1 MRLDIRS
8 AVAVVAFVGLIAVQ
22 PALGQQPQVAD
33 PQDAVTV
40 ALDAE
45 LPVDPAVRT
54 GTFANGLTY
63 YVRANRR
70 PENRAEL
77 RLVVN
82 AGSVL
87 EDDDQRGMAHLLEHM
102 AFNGTE
108 NFEKHELIE
117 FMESIGMRL
126 GPDVNAYTS
135 FDETVYM
142 LQVPTDNAEYM
153 STAFQIME
161 DWSKALTLDGE
172 EIDAERGVVVEEWRR
187 GQGAGARMNDK
198 QFPIIFKGSQ
208 YAERLPIGSQ
218 ESIEGSSHE
227 AIRRFY
233 EDWYRPD
240 LMAVI
245 AIGDF
250 DPDTVEDMMR
260 QHFEGLEPAAD
271 PRPRTMFEVPD
282 QPGTDFAIATD
293 PEAPNTSVAVF
304 YKMETDP
311 QVNVGDY
318 RQSQLVER
326 LYNSMLNARF
336 QEIVQK
342 PDSPIMFG
350 ASAKGGMVRTKGMYQ
365 LFAGVAPGGVERG
378 LETLLVEAARV
389 AQFGFTE
396 TELERTKANM
406 LRGIERTYDDRAN
419 RRSSSFV
426 SEYTRAYLQDEPIP
440 GLE

>member
-1 MRLDIRS
+1 MRLDIRI
-8 AVAVVAFVGLIAVQ
+8 AFAVVAFVGLIAAQ

-87 EDDDQRGMAHLLEHM
+87 EDDDQLGMAHLLEHM

-142 LQVPTDNAEYM
+142 LQVPTDNPEYI

-161 DWSKALTLDGE
+161 DWSRALTLDGE
-172 EIDAERGVVVEEWRR
+172 DIDHERVAVAEEWRL
-187 GQGAGARMNDK
+187 GQGAFNRVNDK
-198 QFPIIFKGSQ
+198 QFPIIFKGSK
-208 YAERLPIGSQ
+208 YAERLPIGTK
-218 ESIEGSSHE
+218 ESIETASHD
-227 AIRRFY
+227 AVRRFY

-240 LMAVI
+240 LMSVI
-245 AIGDF
+245 AVGDF
-250 DPDTVEDMMR
+250 DPGVIEDLVR
-260 QHFEGLEPAAD
+260 QHFAGLEPAAD
-271 PRPRTMFEVPD
+271 PRPRTMF
-282 QPGTDFAIATD
+282 
-293 PEAPNTSVAVF
+293 
-304 YKMETDP
+304 
-311 QVNVGDY
+311 
-318 RQSQLVER
+318 
-326 LYNSMLNARF
+326 
-336 QEIVQK
+336 
-342 PDSPIMFG
+342 
-350 ASAKGGMVRTKGMYQ
+350 
-365 LFAGVAPGGVERG
+365 
-378 LETLLVEAARV
+378 
-389 AQFGFTE
+389 
-396 TELERTKANM
+396 
-406 LRGIERTYDDRAN
+406 
-419 RRSSSFV
+419 RRSQGELQQAGSDQILT
-426 SEYTRAYLQDEPIP
+426 SEQCPLSNPYQ
-440 GLE
+440 